1 MKEFKPRDKL
11 TQRMTRDG
19 AVLDNQTTGEEIHIS
34 ERDAEKQLSPNGQ
47 PVQMG
52 KRDAPMNPAEDAPKH
67 GRQLRPQE
75 QKEPEKD
82 QPKPQQPSAEP
93 FQPQSSSPISHIP
106 QDIPTSAAP
115 GGTAEKL
122 FDRAAAE
129 HDAHKARQAARM
141 SRDAAQQRYSAS
153 RLQFSEEE
161 RAAPELHKHIHR
173 AEKAADKLDAAQA
186 AIPKKRVLRKER
198 VFDEASGTAK
208 TKLRFDTVDKY
219 PPKLKPNPLGRPL
232 REVAVQAH
240 GKIHEVEHENVGV
253 ESGHKAEELAEHG
266 AGGAIRWER
275 RHRKLKPYRAA
286 EKAERK
292 ALNANAEY
300 LYQKALH
307 DNPEMLSGNPLNRFF
322 QKQRLKREYAK
333 AARTAKAAGSTAQAT
348 AKSAE
353 KTAEATA
360 TAAKKAAEKAKE
372 AAEFVAR
379 HWKGVLVV
387 LAGFL
392 LIVMLIGGL
401 QSCSALVGAA
411 GGGVAAS
418 SYQSEDA
425 DILAAEAAYC
435 ALEAELQEY
444 LDTYERTHDYDE
456 YHYDLDEIKHDPYVL
471 ASILSALHDGAW
483 TASEVQGTLQ
493 MLFEK
498 QYILTETVVTEVRYR
513 TVTRTDSEGNEY
525 EVEVPYN
532 YYICTV
538 ELENFDL
545 SHIPVYI
552 MDEEALSKY
561 ALYMSVLGNKPELFG
576 DSEYIPKY
584 ITNRPEGYEIPP
596 SAMEDETFAAVITE
610 AEKYLGYPYVWG
622 GSSPS
627 TSFDCSGF
635 VSWVLTNSGVCN
647 TGRLQGLSVKR
658 LFFYVIIGLILSMT
672 VAAAI
677 LYFITEQSAVLA
689 VGAVLILCALAWLLA
704 LTQILG
710 KKLALFTSDLCG
722 TLDNMIAGN
731 KGISL
736 SEDSETQLARIGHRL
751 ARLYQ
756 IMQEDRRRVEE
767 DRQELQSLV
776 SDISHQVKTPVSNLK
791 MATDTLLE
799 KPITEA
805 ERTDFIRG
813 IRTQTDKLDFLFQ
826 ALVKTSR
833 LETGVIQL
841 DKKVCNLYDTVAQ
854 AMSGIVYA
862 AEKKEISVS
871 VNCPEKLMLSHDSK
885 WTAEALF
892 NLLDNAVKY
901 TSAGGKISVSVVQW
915 EMYVEIKVADN
926 GKGISESNQAAIFRR
941 FYRGEEVHSEPGVGI
956 GLYLAREIITRQ
968 GGYIKVVSAPG
979 NGSAFSIM
987 LPAK

>member
-1 MKEFKPRDKL
+1 MKEFKSRDKL

-208 TKLRFDTVDKY
+208 TKLRFDTVDKS
-219 PPKLKPNPLGRPL
+219 PPKLKSNPLGRPL

-286 EKAERK
+286 EKAERR
-292 ALNANAEY
+292 AVNANAEY

-322 QKQRLKREYAK
+322 QKQHLKREYAK

-444 LDTYERTHDYDE
+444 LGTYERTHDYDE

-552 MDEEALSKY
+552 MDEETLSKY

-647 TGRLQGLSVKR
+647 TGRLGAQGL
-658 LFFYVIIGLILSMT
+658 Y
-672 VAAAI
+672 
-677 LYFITEQSAVLA
+677 
-689 VGAVLILCALAWLLA
+689 
-704 LTQILG
+704 
-710 KKLALFTSDLCG
+710 
-722 TLDNMIAGN
+722 N
-731 KGISL
+731 IS
-736 SEDSETQLARIGHRL
+736 
-751 ARLYQ
+751 
-756 IMQEDRRRVEE
+756 
-767 DRQELQSLV
+767 
-776 SDISHQVKTPVSNLK
+776 TPVSNPQPG
-791 MATDTLLE
+791 D
-799 KPITEA
+799 
-805 ERTDFIRG
+805 
-813 IRTQTDKLDFLFQ
+813 
-826 ALVKTSR
+826 LVFFVGT
-833 LETGVIQL
+833 
-841 DKKVCNLYDTVAQ
+841 YDT
-854 AMSGIVYA
+854 
-862 AEKKEISVS
+862 
-871 VNCPEKLMLSHDSK
+871 
-885 WTAEALF
+885 
-892 NLLDNAVKY
+892 
-901 TSAGGKISVSVVQW
+901 
-915 EMYVEIKVADN
+915 
-926 GKGISESNQAAIFRR
+926 
-941 FYRGEEVHSEPGVGI
+941 PGVSHVGI
-956 GLYLAREIITRQ
+956 YVGNSMMIHCGDPISYSNLNSSYWQAHFYAYARPP
-968 GGYIKVVSAPG
+968 Y
-979 NGSAFSIM
+979 N
-987 LPAK
+987 

>member
-34 ERDAEKQLSPNGQ
+34 ERDAEKQLSPDGQ

-52 KRDAPMNPAEDAPKH
+52 KRDAPMNPAEDVPKH

-75 QKEPEKD
+75 QKEPEKE

-93 FQPQSSSPISHIP
+93 FQPQGGSPVSHIP
-106 QDIPTSAAP
+106 QDIPTSAVP

-129 HDAHKARQAARM
+129 HDAHKARQTARM

-161 RAAPELHKHIHR
+161 RAVPELHEHIHR

-208 TKLRFDTVDKY
+208 TKLRFDTVDKS
-219 PPKLKPNPLGRPL
+219 PPKLKSNPLGRPL

-286 EKAERK
+286 EKAEHK
-292 ALNANAEY
+292 AVNANAEY
-300 LYQKALH
+300 HYQKVLH
-307 DNPEMLSGNPLNRFF
+307 DNPEMLSSNPLNRFF

-348 AKSAE
+348 AKGAE

-483 TASEVQGTLQ
+483 TASEVRGTLQ

-545 SHIPVYI
+545 SHLPVYI
-552 MDEEALSKY
+552 MDEETLSKY

-647 TGRLQGLSVKR
+647 TGRLGAQGL
-658 LFFYVIIGLILSMT
+658 Y
-672 VAAAI
+672 
-677 LYFITEQSAVLA
+677 
-689 VGAVLILCALAWLLA
+689 
-704 LTQILG
+704 
-710 KKLALFTSDLCG
+710 
-722 TLDNMIAGN
+722 N
-731 KGISL
+731 IS
-736 SEDSETQLARIGHRL
+736 
-751 ARLYQ
+751 
-756 IMQEDRRRVEE
+756 
-767 DRQELQSLV
+767 
-776 SDISHQVKTPVSNLK
+776 TPVSSPQPG
-791 MATDTLLE
+791 D
-799 KPITEA
+799 
-805 ERTDFIRG
+805 
-813 IRTQTDKLDFLFQ
+813 
-826 ALVKTSR
+826 LVFFVGT
-833 LETGVIQL
+833 
-841 DKKVCNLYDTVAQ
+841 YDT
-854 AMSGIVYA
+854 
-862 AEKKEISVS
+862 
-871 VNCPEKLMLSHDSK
+871 
-885 WTAEALF
+885 
-892 NLLDNAVKY
+892 
-901 TSAGGKISVSVVQW
+901 
-915 EMYVEIKVADN
+915 
-926 GKGISESNQAAIFRR
+926 
-941 FYRGEEVHSEPGVGI
+941 PGVSHVGI
-956 GLYLAREIITRQ
+956 YVGNSMMIHCGDPISYSNLNSSYWQAHFYAYARPP
-968 GGYIKVVSAPG
+968 Y
-979 NGSAFSIM
+979 N
-987 LPAK
+987 

>member
-34 ERDAEKQLSPNGQ
+34 ERDAEKQLSPDGQ

-52 KRDAPMNPAEDAPKH
+52 KRDAPMNSAEAAPKH

-75 QKEPEKD
+75 QKEPEKE

-106 QDIPTSAAP
+106 QDIPTPAAP

-129 HDAHKARQAARM
+129 HDAHKARQTAQM

-208 TKLRFDTVDKY
+208 AKLRFDTVDKS

-266 AGGAIRWER
+266 AGGAIRWKR

-292 ALNANAEY
+292 AVNANAEY

-322 QKQRLKREYAK
+322 QKQQLKREYAK

-552 MDEEALSKY
+552 MDEETLSKY

-647 TGRLQGLSVKR
+647 TGRLGAQGL
-658 LFFYVIIGLILSMT
+658 Y
-672 VAAAI
+672 
-677 LYFITEQSAVLA
+677 
-689 VGAVLILCALAWLLA
+689 
-704 LTQILG
+704 
-710 KKLALFTSDLCG
+710 
-722 TLDNMIAGN
+722 N
-731 KGISL
+731 IS
-736 SEDSETQLARIGHRL
+736 
-751 ARLYQ
+751 
-756 IMQEDRRRVEE
+756 
-767 DRQELQSLV
+767 
-776 SDISHQVKTPVSNLK
+776 TPVSNPQPG
-791 MATDTLLE
+791 D
-799 KPITEA
+799 
-805 ERTDFIRG
+805 
-813 IRTQTDKLDFLFQ
+813 
-826 ALVKTSR
+826 LVFFVGT
-833 LETGVIQL
+833 
-841 DKKVCNLYDTVAQ
+841 YDT
-854 AMSGIVYA
+854 
-862 AEKKEISVS
+862 
-871 VNCPEKLMLSHDSK
+871 
-885 WTAEALF
+885 
-892 NLLDNAVKY
+892 
-901 TSAGGKISVSVVQW
+901 
-915 EMYVEIKVADN
+915 
-926 GKGISESNQAAIFRR
+926 
-941 FYRGEEVHSEPGVGI
+941 PGVSHVGI
-956 GLYLAREIITRQ
+956 YVGNSMMIHCGDPISYSNLNSSYWQAHFYAYARPP
-968 GGYIKVVSAPG
+968 Y
-979 NGSAFSIM
+979 N
-987 LPAK
+987 

>member
-1 MKEFKPRDKL
+1 MKEFKSRDKL

-34 ERDAEKQLSPNGQ
+34 ERDAEKQLSPDGQ

-52 KRDAPMNPAEDAPKH
+52 KRDAPMNSAEDAPKH

-75 QKEPEKD
+75 QKEPEKE

-93 FQPQSSSPISHIP
+93 FQPQSGNPISHIP

-122 FDRAAAE
+122 IDRTAAE
-129 HDAHKARQAARM
+129 HDAHKARQTARM

-173 AEKAADKLDAAQA
+173 AEKAANKLDAAQA
-186 AIPKKRVLRKER
+186 AVPKKRVLRKER
-198 VFDEASGTAK
+198 VFDEVSGTAK
-208 TKLRFDTVDKY
+208 TKLRFDTVDKS

-286 EKAERK
+286 EKAERR
-292 ALNANAEY
+292 AVNANAEY

-322 QKQRLKREYAK
+322 QKQQLKREYAK

-552 MDEEALSKY
+552 MDEETLSKY

-647 TGRLQGLSVKR
+647 TGRLGAQGL
-658 LFFYVIIGLILSMT
+658 Y
-672 VAAAI
+672 
-677 LYFITEQSAVLA
+677 
-689 VGAVLILCALAWLLA
+689 
-704 LTQILG
+704 
-710 KKLALFTSDLCG
+710 
-722 TLDNMIAGN
+722 N
-731 KGISL
+731 IS
-736 SEDSETQLARIGHRL
+736 
-751 ARLYQ
+751 
-756 IMQEDRRRVEE
+756 
-767 DRQELQSLV
+767 
-776 SDISHQVKTPVSNLK
+776 TPVSNPQPG
-791 MATDTLLE
+791 D
-799 KPITEA
+799 
-805 ERTDFIRG
+805 
-813 IRTQTDKLDFLFQ
+813 
-826 ALVKTSR
+826 LVFFVGT
-833 LETGVIQL
+833 
-841 DKKVCNLYDTVAQ
+841 YDT
-854 AMSGIVYA
+854 
-862 AEKKEISVS
+862 
-871 VNCPEKLMLSHDSK
+871 
-885 WTAEALF
+885 
-892 NLLDNAVKY
+892 
-901 TSAGGKISVSVVQW
+901 
-915 EMYVEIKVADN
+915 
-926 GKGISESNQAAIFRR
+926 
-941 FYRGEEVHSEPGVGI
+941 PGVSHVGI
-956 GLYLAREIITRQ
+956 YVGNSMMIHCGDPISYSNLNSSYWQAHFYAYARPP
-968 GGYIKVVSAPG
+968 Y
-979 NGSAFSIM
+979 N
-987 LPAK
+987 

>member
-1 MKEFKPRDKL
+1 MKEFKSRDKL

-34 ERDAEKQLSPNGQ
+34 ERDAEKQLSPDGQ

-75 QKEPEKD
+75 QKEPEKE

-93 FQPQSSSPISHIP
+93 FQPQGGSPVSHIP
-106 QDIPTSAAP
+106 QDIPTSAVP

-122 FDRAAAE
+122 IDRAAAE
-129 HDAHKARQAARM
+129 HNVHKARQTARM

-161 RAAPELHKHIHR
+161 RAAPELHKHIRR

-208 TKLRFDTVDKY
+208 TKLRFDTVDKS

-232 REVAVQAH
+232 REVAVQVH
-240 GKIHEVEHENVGV
+240 EKIHEVEHENVGV

-300 LYQKALH
+300 LYQKVLH

-353 KTAEATA
+353 KTVEATA

-552 MDEEALSKY
+552 MDEETLSKY

-647 TGRLQGLSVKR
+647 TGRLGAQGL
-658 LFFYVIIGLILSMT
+658 Y
-672 VAAAI
+672 
-677 LYFITEQSAVLA
+677 
-689 VGAVLILCALAWLLA
+689 
-704 LTQILG
+704 
-710 KKLALFTSDLCG
+710 
-722 TLDNMIAGN
+722 N
-731 KGISL
+731 IS
-736 SEDSETQLARIGHRL
+736 
-751 ARLYQ
+751 
-756 IMQEDRRRVEE
+756 
-767 DRQELQSLV
+767 
-776 SDISHQVKTPVSNLK
+776 TPVSNP
-791 MATDTLLE
+791 
-799 KPITEA
+799 KPG
-805 ERTDFIRG
+805 D
-813 IRTQTDKLDFLFQ
+813 
-826 ALVKTSR
+826 LVFFVGT
-833 LETGVIQL
+833 
-841 DKKVCNLYDTVAQ
+841 YDT
-854 AMSGIVYA
+854 
-862 AEKKEISVS
+862 
-871 VNCPEKLMLSHDSK
+871 
-885 WTAEALF
+885 
-892 NLLDNAVKY
+892 
-901 TSAGGKISVSVVQW
+901 
-915 EMYVEIKVADN
+915 
-926 GKGISESNQAAIFRR
+926 
-941 FYRGEEVHSEPGVGI
+941 PGVSHVGI
-956 GLYLAREIITRQ
+956 YVGNSMMIHCGDPISYSNLNSSYWQAHFYAYARPP
-968 GGYIKVVSAPG
+968 Y
-979 NGSAFSIM
+979 N
-987 LPAK
+987 

>member
-34 ERDAEKQLSPNGQ
+34 ERDAEKQLSQNGQ

-67 GRQLRPQE
+67 GRQFRPQE
-75 QKEPEKD
+75 QKEPEKE
-82 QPKPQQPSAEP
+82 QSKPQQPNAEP
-93 FQPQSSSPISHIP
+93 FQPQGGSPISHIP
-106 QDIPTSAAP
+106 QDIPMSAAP

-129 HDAHKARQAARM
+129 RNAHKARQTARM

-208 TKLRFDTVDKY
+208 TKLRFDTVDKS

-286 EKAERK
+286 EKAERR
-292 ALNANAEY
+292 AVNANAEY

-322 QKQRLKREYAK
+322 QKQQLKREYAK

-545 SHIPVYI
+545 SHLPVYI
-552 MDEEALSKY
+552 MDEETLSKY

-647 TGRLQGLSVKR
+647 TGRLGAQGL
-658 LFFYVIIGLILSMT
+658 Y
-672 VAAAI
+672 
-677 LYFITEQSAVLA
+677 
-689 VGAVLILCALAWLLA
+689 
-704 LTQILG
+704 
-710 KKLALFTSDLCG
+710 
-722 TLDNMIAGN
+722 N
-731 KGISL
+731 IS
-736 SEDSETQLARIGHRL
+736 
-751 ARLYQ
+751 
-756 IMQEDRRRVEE
+756 
-767 DRQELQSLV
+767 
-776 SDISHQVKTPVSNLK
+776 TPVSNPQPG
-791 MATDTLLE
+791 D
-799 KPITEA
+799 
-805 ERTDFIRG
+805 
-813 IRTQTDKLDFLFQ
+813 
-826 ALVKTSR
+826 LVFFVGT
-833 LETGVIQL
+833 
-841 DKKVCNLYDTVAQ
+841 YDT
-854 AMSGIVYA
+854 
-862 AEKKEISVS
+862 
-871 VNCPEKLMLSHDSK
+871 
-885 WTAEALF
+885 
-892 NLLDNAVKY
+892 
-901 TSAGGKISVSVVQW
+901 
-915 EMYVEIKVADN
+915 
-926 GKGISESNQAAIFRR
+926 
-941 FYRGEEVHSEPGVGI
+941 PGVSHVGI
-956 GLYLAREIITRQ
+956 YVGNSMMIHCGDPISYSNLNSSYWQAHFYAYARPP
-968 GGYIKVVSAPG
+968 Y
-979 NGSAFSIM
+979 N
-987 LPAK
+987 

>member
-1 MKEFKPRDKL
+1 MKEQKPRDKL

-34 ERDAEKQLSPNGQ
+34 GRDAEKQLSSNEQ

-75 QKEPEKD
+75 QKEPEKE
-82 QPKPQQPSAEP
+82 QSKPQQPSAEP
-93 FQPQSSSPISHIP
+93 FQPQGGSPVSHIP
-106 QDIPTSAAP
+106 QDIPTSAAL

-129 HDAHKARQAARM
+129 HDAHKVRQAVRM

-208 TKLRFDTVDKY
+208 TKLRFDTVDKS

-232 REVAVQAH
+232 REAAVQAH

-292 ALNANAEY
+292 AVNANAEY

-322 QKQRLKREYAK
+322 QKQQLKREYAK

-444 LDTYERTHDYDE
+444 LGTYERTHDYDE

-552 MDEEALSKY
+552 MDEETLSKY

-647 TGRLQGLSVKR
+647 TGRLGAQGL
-658 LFFYVIIGLILSMT
+658 Y
-672 VAAAI
+672 
-677 LYFITEQSAVLA
+677 
-689 VGAVLILCALAWLLA
+689 
-704 LTQILG
+704 
-710 KKLALFTSDLCG
+710 
-722 TLDNMIAGN
+722 N
-731 KGISL
+731 IS
-736 SEDSETQLARIGHRL
+736 
-751 ARLYQ
+751 
-756 IMQEDRRRVEE
+756 
-767 DRQELQSLV
+767 
-776 SDISHQVKTPVSNLK
+776 TPVSNPQPG
-791 MATDTLLE
+791 D
-799 KPITEA
+799 
-805 ERTDFIRG
+805 
-813 IRTQTDKLDFLFQ
+813 
-826 ALVKTSR
+826 LVFFVGT
-833 LETGVIQL
+833 
-841 DKKVCNLYDTVAQ
+841 YDT
-854 AMSGIVYA
+854 
-862 AEKKEISVS
+862 
-871 VNCPEKLMLSHDSK
+871 
-885 WTAEALF
+885 
-892 NLLDNAVKY
+892 
-901 TSAGGKISVSVVQW
+901 
-915 EMYVEIKVADN
+915 
-926 GKGISESNQAAIFRR
+926 
-941 FYRGEEVHSEPGVGI
+941 PGVSHVGI
-956 GLYLAREIITRQ
+956 YVGNSMMIHCGDPISYSNLNSSYWQAHFYAYARPP
-968 GGYIKVVSAPG
+968 Y
-979 NGSAFSIM
+979 N
-987 LPAK
+987 

>member
-52 KRDAPMNPAEDAPKH
+52 KRDAPMNPAEDDPKH

-75 QKEPEKD
+75 QKEPEKE

-93 FQPQSSSPISHIP
+93 FQPQGGSLVSHIP

-115 GGTAEKL
+115 GGTAEKI
-122 FDRAAAE
+122 FDRATAE
-129 HDAHKARQAARM
+129 HDAHKARQTARM

-161 RAAPELHKHIHR
+161 RAAPELHQHIHR

-208 TKLRFDTVDKY
+208 TKLRFDTVDKS

-292 ALNANAEY
+292 AVNANAEY

-322 QKQRLKREYAK
+322 QKQQLKREYAK

-348 AKSAE
+348 AKGAE

-372 AAEFVAR
+372 AAEFLAR

-552 MDEEALSKY
+552 MDEETLSKY

-647 TGRLQGLSVKR
+647 TGRLGAQGL
-658 LFFYVIIGLILSMT
+658 Y
-672 VAAAI
+672 
-677 LYFITEQSAVLA
+677 
-689 VGAVLILCALAWLLA
+689 
-704 LTQILG
+704 
-710 KKLALFTSDLCG
+710 
-722 TLDNMIAGN
+722 N
-731 KGISL
+731 IS
-736 SEDSETQLARIGHRL
+736 
-751 ARLYQ
+751 
-756 IMQEDRRRVEE
+756 
-767 DRQELQSLV
+767 
-776 SDISHQVKTPVSNLK
+776 TPVSNPQPG
-791 MATDTLLE
+791 D
-799 KPITEA
+799 
-805 ERTDFIRG
+805 
-813 IRTQTDKLDFLFQ
+813 
-826 ALVKTSR
+826 LVFFVGT
-833 LETGVIQL
+833 
-841 DKKVCNLYDTVAQ
+841 YDT
-854 AMSGIVYA
+854 
-862 AEKKEISVS
+862 
-871 VNCPEKLMLSHDSK
+871 
-885 WTAEALF
+885 
-892 NLLDNAVKY
+892 
-901 TSAGGKISVSVVQW
+901 
-915 EMYVEIKVADN
+915 
-926 GKGISESNQAAIFRR
+926 
-941 FYRGEEVHSEPGVGI
+941 PGVSHVGI
-956 GLYLAREIITRQ
+956 YVGNSMMIHCGDPISYSNLNSSYWQAHFYAYARPP
-968 GGYIKVVSAPG
+968 Y
-979 NGSAFSIM
+979 N
-987 LPAK
+987 

>member
-34 ERDAEKQLSPNGQ
+34 ERDAEKQLSPDGQ
-47 PVQMG
+47 SVQMG

-75 QKEPEKD
+75 QKEPEKE

-93 FQPQSSSPISHIP
+93 FQPQSGSPISHIP
-106 QDIPTSAAP
+106 QDIPTSAAL

-129 HDAHKARQAARM
+129 HDAHKARQTARM

-161 RAAPELHKHIHR
+161 RAVPELHEHIHR

-208 TKLRFDTVDKY
+208 TKLRFDTVDKS

-253 ESGHKAEELAEHG
+253 ESGHKAEEFAEHG

-286 EKAERK
+286 EKAERR
-292 ALNANAEY
+292 AVNANAEY

-322 QKQRLKREYAK
+322 QKQQLKREYAK

-379 HWKGVLVV
+379 HWKGALVV

-513 TVTRTDSEGNEY
+513 TVTRTDSAGNEY

-538 ELENFDL
+538 ELENFNL

-552 MDEEALSKY
+552 MDEETLSKY

-647 TGRLQGLSVKR
+647 TGRLGAQGL
-658 LFFYVIIGLILSMT
+658 Y
-672 VAAAI
+672 
-677 LYFITEQSAVLA
+677 
-689 VGAVLILCALAWLLA
+689 
-704 LTQILG
+704 
-710 KKLALFTSDLCG
+710 
-722 TLDNMIAGN
+722 N
-731 KGISL
+731 IS
-736 SEDSETQLARIGHRL
+736 
-751 ARLYQ
+751 
-756 IMQEDRRRVEE
+756 
-767 DRQELQSLV
+767 
-776 SDISHQVKTPVSNLK
+776 TPVSNPQPG
-791 MATDTLLE
+791 D
-799 KPITEA
+799 
-805 ERTDFIRG
+805 
-813 IRTQTDKLDFLFQ
+813 
-826 ALVKTSR
+826 LVFFVGT
-833 LETGVIQL
+833 
-841 DKKVCNLYDTVAQ
+841 YDT
-854 AMSGIVYA
+854 
-862 AEKKEISVS
+862 
-871 VNCPEKLMLSHDSK
+871 
-885 WTAEALF
+885 
-892 NLLDNAVKY
+892 
-901 TSAGGKISVSVVQW
+901 
-915 EMYVEIKVADN
+915 
-926 GKGISESNQAAIFRR
+926 
-941 FYRGEEVHSEPGVGI
+941 PGVSHVGI
-956 GLYLAREIITRQ
+956 YVGNSMMIHCGDPISYSNLNSSYWQAHFYAYARPP
-968 GGYIKVVSAPG
+968 Y
-979 NGSAFSIM
+979 N
-987 LPAK
+987 

>member
-11 TQRMTRDG
+11 THRMTHDG

-34 ERDAEKQLSPNGQ
+34 ERDAEKQLSPDGQ
-47 PVQMG
+47 SVQMG

-75 QKEPEKD
+75 QKEPEKE

-93 FQPQSSSPISHIP
+93 FQPQSGSPISHIP

-122 FDRAAAE
+122 IDRAAAE
-129 HDAHKARQAARM
+129 HDAHKARQTARM

-161 RAAPELHKHIHR
+161 RAAPELHKHIRR

-208 TKLRFDTVDKY
+208 AKLRFDTVDKS
-219 PPKLKPNPLGRPL
+219 PPKLKPNPLGSPL

-286 EKAERK
+286 EKAERR
-292 ALNANAEY
+292 AVNANAEY

-322 QKQRLKREYAK
+322 QKQQLKREYAK

-545 SHIPVYI
+545 SHLPVYI
-552 MDEEALSKY
+552 MDEETLSKY

-647 TGRLQGLSVKR
+647 TGRLGAQGL
-658 LFFYVIIGLILSMT
+658 Y
-672 VAAAI
+672 
-677 LYFITEQSAVLA
+677 
-689 VGAVLILCALAWLLA
+689 
-704 LTQILG
+704 
-710 KKLALFTSDLCG
+710 
-722 TLDNMIAGN
+722 N
-731 KGISL
+731 IS
-736 SEDSETQLARIGHRL
+736 
-751 ARLYQ
+751 
-756 IMQEDRRRVEE
+756 
-767 DRQELQSLV
+767 
-776 SDISHQVKTPVSNLK
+776 TPVSNPQPG
-791 MATDTLLE
+791 D
-799 KPITEA
+799 
-805 ERTDFIRG
+805 
-813 IRTQTDKLDFLFQ
+813 
-826 ALVKTSR
+826 LVFFVGT
-833 LETGVIQL
+833 
-841 DKKVCNLYDTVAQ
+841 YDT
-854 AMSGIVYA
+854 
-862 AEKKEISVS
+862 
-871 VNCPEKLMLSHDSK
+871 
-885 WTAEALF
+885 
-892 NLLDNAVKY
+892 
-901 TSAGGKISVSVVQW
+901 
-915 EMYVEIKVADN
+915 
-926 GKGISESNQAAIFRR
+926 
-941 FYRGEEVHSEPGVGI
+941 PGVSHVGI
-956 GLYLAREIITRQ
+956 YVGNSMMIHCGDPISYSNLNSSYWQAHFYAYARPP
-968 GGYIKVVSAPG
+968 Y
-979 NGSAFSIM
+979 N
-987 LPAK
+987 

>member
-1 MKEFKPRDKL
+1 MKEQKPRDKL

-19 AVLDNQTTGEEIHIS
+19 AVQDNQATGEEIHIS

-75 QKEPEKD
+75 QKEPEKE
-82 QPKPQQPSAEP
+82 QSKPQQPSAEP
-93 FQPQSSSPISHIP
+93 FQPQGGSPVSHIP

-129 HDAHKARQAARM
+129 HDAHKVRQAVRM

-208 TKLRFDTVDKY
+208 TKLRFDTVDKS

-232 REVAVQAH
+232 REAAVQAH

-292 ALNANAEY
+292 AVNANAEY

-322 QKQRLKREYAK
+322 QKQHLKREYAK

-418 SYQSEDA
+418 SYRSEDA

-444 LDTYERTHDYDE
+444 LGTYERTHDYDE

-552 MDEEALSKY
+552 MDEETLSKY

-647 TGRLQGLSVKR
+647 TGRLGAQGL
-658 LFFYVIIGLILSMT
+658 Y
-672 VAAAI
+672 
-677 LYFITEQSAVLA
+677 
-689 VGAVLILCALAWLLA
+689 
-704 LTQILG
+704 
-710 KKLALFTSDLCG
+710 
-722 TLDNMIAGN
+722 N
-731 KGISL
+731 IS
-736 SEDSETQLARIGHRL
+736 
-751 ARLYQ
+751 
-756 IMQEDRRRVEE
+756 
-767 DRQELQSLV
+767 
-776 SDISHQVKTPVSNLK
+776 TPVSNPQPG
-791 MATDTLLE
+791 D
-799 KPITEA
+799 
-805 ERTDFIRG
+805 
-813 IRTQTDKLDFLFQ
+813 
-826 ALVKTSR
+826 LVFFVGT
-833 LETGVIQL
+833 
-841 DKKVCNLYDTVAQ
+841 YDT
-854 AMSGIVYA
+854 
-862 AEKKEISVS
+862 
-871 VNCPEKLMLSHDSK
+871 
-885 WTAEALF
+885 
-892 NLLDNAVKY
+892 
-901 TSAGGKISVSVVQW
+901 
-915 EMYVEIKVADN
+915 
-926 GKGISESNQAAIFRR
+926 
-941 FYRGEEVHSEPGVGI
+941 PGVSHVGI
-956 GLYLAREIITRQ
+956 YVGNSMMIHCGDPISYSNLNSSYWQAHFYAYARPP
-968 GGYIKVVSAPG
+968 Y
-979 NGSAFSIM
+979 N
-987 LPAK
+987 

>member
-1 MKEFKPRDKL
+1 MKEQKPRDKL

-19 AVLDNQTTGEEIHIS
+19 AVQDNQAAGEEIHIS

-75 QKEPEKD
+75 QKEPEKE
-82 QPKPQQPSAEP
+82 QSKPQQPSAEP
-93 FQPQSSSPISHIP
+93 FQPQGGSPVSHIP

-129 HDAHKARQAARM
+129 HDAHKVRQAVRM

-161 RAAPELHKHIHR
+161 RAAPELHKHIYR

-208 TKLRFDTVDKY
+208 TKLRFDTVDKS

-232 REVAVQAH
+232 REAAVQAH

-292 ALNANAEY
+292 AVNANAEY

-322 QKQRLKREYAK
+322 QKQHLKREYAK

-552 MDEEALSKY
+552 MDEETLSKY

-647 TGRLQGLSVKR
+647 TGRLGAQGL
-658 LFFYVIIGLILSMT
+658 Y
-672 VAAAI
+672 
-677 LYFITEQSAVLA
+677 
-689 VGAVLILCALAWLLA
+689 
-704 LTQILG
+704 
-710 KKLALFTSDLCG
+710 
-722 TLDNMIAGN
+722 N
-731 KGISL
+731 IS
-736 SEDSETQLARIGHRL
+736 
-751 ARLYQ
+751 
-756 IMQEDRRRVEE
+756 
-767 DRQELQSLV
+767 
-776 SDISHQVKTPVSNLK
+776 TPVSNPQPG
-791 MATDTLLE
+791 D
-799 KPITEA
+799 
-805 ERTDFIRG
+805 
-813 IRTQTDKLDFLFQ
+813 
-826 ALVKTSR
+826 LVFFVGT
-833 LETGVIQL
+833 
-841 DKKVCNLYDTVAQ
+841 YDT
-854 AMSGIVYA
+854 
-862 AEKKEISVS
+862 
-871 VNCPEKLMLSHDSK
+871 
-885 WTAEALF
+885 
-892 NLLDNAVKY
+892 
-901 TSAGGKISVSVVQW
+901 
-915 EMYVEIKVADN
+915 
-926 GKGISESNQAAIFRR
+926 
-941 FYRGEEVHSEPGVGI
+941 PGVSHVGI
-956 GLYLAREIITRQ
+956 YVGNSMMIHCGDPISYSNLNSSYWQAHFYAYARPP
-968 GGYIKVVSAPG
+968 YS
-979 NGSAFSIM
+979 
-987 LPAK
+987 

>member
-52 KRDAPMNPAEDAPKH
+52 KRDAPMNPAEDDPKH

-75 QKEPEKD
+75 QKEPEKE

-93 FQPQSSSPISHIP
+93 FQPQGGSPVSHIP

-115 GGTAEKL
+115 GGTAEKI

-129 HDAHKARQAARM
+129 HDAHKARQTARM

-208 TKLRFDTVDKY
+208 TKLRFDTVDKS

-292 ALNANAEY
+292 AVNANAEY

-307 DNPEMLSGNPLNRFF
+307 DNPEMLSSNPLNRFF

-348 AKSAE
+348 AKGAE

-513 TVTRTDSEGNEY
+513 TVTRTDSAGNEY

-532 YYICTV
+532 YYICAV
-538 ELENFDL
+538 ELENFNL

-552 MDEEALSKY
+552 MDEETLSKY

-647 TGRLQGLSVKR
+647 TGRLGAQGL
-658 LFFYVIIGLILSMT
+658 Y
-672 VAAAI
+672 
-677 LYFITEQSAVLA
+677 
-689 VGAVLILCALAWLLA
+689 
-704 LTQILG
+704 
-710 KKLALFTSDLCG
+710 
-722 TLDNMIAGN
+722 N
-731 KGISL
+731 IS
-736 SEDSETQLARIGHRL
+736 
-751 ARLYQ
+751 
-756 IMQEDRRRVEE
+756 
-767 DRQELQSLV
+767 
-776 SDISHQVKTPVSNLK
+776 TPVSNPQPG
-791 MATDTLLE
+791 D
-799 KPITEA
+799 
-805 ERTDFIRG
+805 
-813 IRTQTDKLDFLFQ
+813 
-826 ALVKTSR
+826 LVFFVGT
-833 LETGVIQL
+833 
-841 DKKVCNLYDTVAQ
+841 YDT
-854 AMSGIVYA
+854 
-862 AEKKEISVS
+862 
-871 VNCPEKLMLSHDSK
+871 
-885 WTAEALF
+885 
-892 NLLDNAVKY
+892 
-901 TSAGGKISVSVVQW
+901 
-915 EMYVEIKVADN
+915 
-926 GKGISESNQAAIFRR
+926 
-941 FYRGEEVHSEPGVGI
+941 PGVSHVGI
-956 GLYLAREIITRQ
+956 YVGNSMMIHCGDPISYSNLNSSYWQAHFYAYARPP
-968 GGYIKVVSAPG
+968 Y
-979 NGSAFSIM
+979 N
-987 LPAK
+987 

>member
-1 MKEFKPRDKL
+1 MKEFKSRDKL

-19 AVLDNQTTGEEIHIS
+19 AVQDNQATGEEIHIS

-75 QKEPEKD
+75 QKEPEKE
-82 QPKPQQPSAEP
+82 QSRPQQPSAEP
-93 FQPQSSSPISHIP
+93 FQPQGGSPVSHIP

-122 FDRAAAE
+122 FDRAASE
-129 HDAHKARQAARM
+129 HDAHKVRQAVRM

-208 TKLRFDTVDKY
+208 TKLRFDTVDKS

-232 REVAVQAH
+232 REAAVQAH

-292 ALNANAEY
+292 AVNANAEY

-322 QKQRLKREYAK
+322 QKQHLKREYAK

-444 LDTYERTHDYDE
+444 LGTYERTHDYDE

-552 MDEEALSKY
+552 MDEETLSKY

-647 TGRLQGLSVKR
+647 TGRLGAQGL
-658 LFFYVIIGLILSMT
+658 Y
-672 VAAAI
+672 
-677 LYFITEQSAVLA
+677 
-689 VGAVLILCALAWLLA
+689 
-704 LTQILG
+704 
-710 KKLALFTSDLCG
+710 
-722 TLDNMIAGN
+722 N
-731 KGISL
+731 IS
-736 SEDSETQLARIGHRL
+736 
-751 ARLYQ
+751 
-756 IMQEDRRRVEE
+756 
-767 DRQELQSLV
+767 
-776 SDISHQVKTPVSNLK
+776 TPVSNPQPG
-791 MATDTLLE
+791 D
-799 KPITEA
+799 
-805 ERTDFIRG
+805 
-813 IRTQTDKLDFLFQ
+813 
-826 ALVKTSR
+826 LVFFVGT
-833 LETGVIQL
+833 
-841 DKKVCNLYDTVAQ
+841 YDT
-854 AMSGIVYA
+854 
-862 AEKKEISVS
+862 
-871 VNCPEKLMLSHDSK
+871 
-885 WTAEALF
+885 
-892 NLLDNAVKY
+892 
-901 TSAGGKISVSVVQW
+901 
-915 EMYVEIKVADN
+915 
-926 GKGISESNQAAIFRR
+926 
-941 FYRGEEVHSEPGVGI
+941 PGVSHVGI
-956 GLYLAREIITRQ
+956 YVGNSMMIHCGDPISYSNLNSSYWQAHFYAYARPP
-968 GGYIKVVSAPG
+968 Y
-979 NGSAFSIM
+979 N
-987 LPAK
+987 

>member
-19 AVLDNQTTGEEIHIS
+19 AVLDNQTKGEEIHIS

-75 QKEPEKD
+75 QKEPEKE

-93 FQPQSSSPISHIP
+93 FQPQGGSPVSHLP
-106 QDIPTSAAP
+106 QDIPTSATP

-129 HDAHKARQAARM
+129 HDAHRARQTARM

-161 RAAPELHKHIHR
+161 RTAPELHKHIHR

-208 TKLRFDTVDKY
+208 TKLRFDTVDKS

-266 AGGAIRWER
+266 AGGTIRWER

-292 ALNANAEY
+292 AVNANAEY
-300 LYQKALH
+300 LYQKVLH
-307 DNPEMLSGNPLNRFF
+307 DNPEMLSGNPLNHFF

-348 AKSAE
+348 AKGAE

-456 YHYDLDEIKHDPYVL
+456 YHYDLDEITHDPYVL

-552 MDEEALSKY
+552 MDEETLSKY

-596 SAMEDETFAAVITE
+596 SAMENETFAAVITE

-647 TGRLQGLSVKR
+647 TGRLGAQGL
-658 LFFYVIIGLILSMT
+658 Y
-672 VAAAI
+672 
-677 LYFITEQSAVLA
+677 
-689 VGAVLILCALAWLLA
+689 
-704 LTQILG
+704 
-710 KKLALFTSDLCG
+710 
-722 TLDNMIAGN
+722 N
-731 KGISL
+731 IS
-736 SEDSETQLARIGHRL
+736 
-751 ARLYQ
+751 
-756 IMQEDRRRVEE
+756 
-767 DRQELQSLV
+767 
-776 SDISHQVKTPVSNLK
+776 TPVSNP
-791 MATDTLLE
+791 
-799 KPITEA
+799 KPG
-805 ERTDFIRG
+805 D
-813 IRTQTDKLDFLFQ
+813 
-826 ALVKTSR
+826 LVFFVGT
-833 LETGVIQL
+833 
-841 DKKVCNLYDTVAQ
+841 YDT
-854 AMSGIVYA
+854 
-862 AEKKEISVS
+862 
-871 VNCPEKLMLSHDSK
+871 
-885 WTAEALF
+885 
-892 NLLDNAVKY
+892 
-901 TSAGGKISVSVVQW
+901 
-915 EMYVEIKVADN
+915 
-926 GKGISESNQAAIFRR
+926 
-941 FYRGEEVHSEPGVGI
+941 PGVSHVGI
-956 GLYLAREIITRQ
+956 YVGNSMMIHCGDPISYSNLNSSYWQAHFYAYARPP
-968 GGYIKVVSAPG
+968 Y
-979 NGSAFSIM
+979 N
-987 LPAK
+987 

>member
-67 GRQLRPQE
+67 GRQFRPQE
-75 QKEPEKD
+75 QKEPEKE
-82 QPKPQQPSAEP
+82 QSKPQQPNAEP
-93 FQPQSSSPISHIP
+93 FQPQGGSPISHIP
-106 QDIPTSAAP
+106 QDIPMSAAP

-129 HDAHKARQAARM
+129 RDAHKARQTARM

-208 TKLRFDTVDKY
+208 TKLRFDTVDKS

-286 EKAERK
+286 EKAEHK
-292 ALNANAEY
+292 AVNANAEY
-300 LYQKALH
+300 HYQKVLH
-307 DNPEMLSGNPLNRFF
+307 DNPEMLSSNPLNRFF

-348 AKSAE
+348 AKGAE

-483 TASEVQGTLQ
+483 TASEVRGTLQ

-545 SHIPVYI
+545 SHLPVYI
-552 MDEEALSKY
+552 MDEETLSKY

-647 TGRLQGLSVKR
+647 TGRLGAQGL
-658 LFFYVIIGLILSMT
+658 Y
-672 VAAAI
+672 
-677 LYFITEQSAVLA
+677 
-689 VGAVLILCALAWLLA
+689 
-704 LTQILG
+704 
-710 KKLALFTSDLCG
+710 
-722 TLDNMIAGN
+722 N
-731 KGISL
+731 IS
-736 SEDSETQLARIGHRL
+736 
-751 ARLYQ
+751 
-756 IMQEDRRRVEE
+756 
-767 DRQELQSLV
+767 
-776 SDISHQVKTPVSNLK
+776 TPVSNPQPG
-791 MATDTLLE
+791 D
-799 KPITEA
+799 
-805 ERTDFIRG
+805 
-813 IRTQTDKLDFLFQ
+813 
-826 ALVKTSR
+826 LVFFVGT
-833 LETGVIQL
+833 
-841 DKKVCNLYDTVAQ
+841 YDT
-854 AMSGIVYA
+854 
-862 AEKKEISVS
+862 
-871 VNCPEKLMLSHDSK
+871 
-885 WTAEALF
+885 
-892 NLLDNAVKY
+892 
-901 TSAGGKISVSVVQW
+901 
-915 EMYVEIKVADN
+915 
-926 GKGISESNQAAIFRR
+926 
-941 FYRGEEVHSEPGVGI
+941 PGVSHVGI
-956 GLYLAREIITRQ
+956 YVGNSMMIHCGDPISYSNLNSSYWQAHFYAYARPP
-968 GGYIKVVSAPG
+968 Y
-979 NGSAFSIM
+979 N
-987 LPAK
+987 

>member
-34 ERDAEKQLSPNGQ
+34 ERDTEKQLSPDGQ

-52 KRDAPMNPAEDAPKH
+52 KRDAPMNPTEDAPKH

-75 QKEPEKD
+75 QKEPEKE

-93 FQPQSSSPISHIP
+93 FQPQSGSSSSHIP
-106 QDIPTSAAP
+106 QDIPTSAVP
-115 GGTAEKL
+115 GGTVEKL

-129 HDAHKARQAARM
+129 HDAHKARQTARM

-208 TKLRFDTVDKY
+208 TKLRFDTVDKS

-292 ALNANAEY
+292 AVNANAEY

-307 DNPEMLSGNPLNRFF
+307 DNPELRSGNPLNQFF

-333 AARTAKAAGSTAQAT
+333 AARTAKTAGNAAQAT

-372 AAEFVAR
+372 AAEFIAR

-392 LIVMLIGGL
+392 LIVILIGGL

-525 EVEVPYN
+525 EVDVPYN

-538 ELENFDL
+538 ELENFNL
-545 SHIPVYI
+545 SHLPVYI
-552 MDEEALSKY
+552 MDEETLSKY

-647 TGRLQGLSVKR
+647 TGRLGAQGL
-658 LFFYVIIGLILSMT
+658 Y
-672 VAAAI
+672 
-677 LYFITEQSAVLA
+677 
-689 VGAVLILCALAWLLA
+689 
-704 LTQILG
+704 
-710 KKLALFTSDLCG
+710 
-722 TLDNMIAGN
+722 N
-731 KGISL
+731 IS
-736 SEDSETQLARIGHRL
+736 
-751 ARLYQ
+751 
-756 IMQEDRRRVEE
+756 
-767 DRQELQSLV
+767 
-776 SDISHQVKTPVSNLK
+776 TPVSNPQPG
-791 MATDTLLE
+791 D
-799 KPITEA
+799 
-805 ERTDFIRG
+805 
-813 IRTQTDKLDFLFQ
+813 
-826 ALVKTSR
+826 LVFFVGT
-833 LETGVIQL
+833 
-841 DKKVCNLYDTVAQ
+841 YDT
-854 AMSGIVYA
+854 
-862 AEKKEISVS
+862 
-871 VNCPEKLMLSHDSK
+871 
-885 WTAEALF
+885 
-892 NLLDNAVKY
+892 
-901 TSAGGKISVSVVQW
+901 
-915 EMYVEIKVADN
+915 
-926 GKGISESNQAAIFRR
+926 
-941 FYRGEEVHSEPGVGI
+941 PGVSHVGI
-956 GLYLAREIITRQ
+956 YVGNSMMIHCGDPISYSNLNSSYWQAHFYAYARPP
-968 GGYIKVVSAPG
+968 Y
-979 NGSAFSIM
+979 N
-987 LPAK
+987 